1 MKTAFLSAALMLA
14 STVAMAQKSNF
25 QLKVDLK
32 NFNSDSVLVY
42 KGRNVKMDTVLV
54 KNGKFTYSVNLD
66 KAAGYV
72 SSHLKLI
79 VVQVS
84 LCSTCLV
91 FLARRLKLRAMQ
103 RPALIFRVLSSISSI
118 MK

>member
-1 MKTAFLSAALMLA
+1 MKTAILSAALMLA

-32 NFNSDSVLVY
+32 NFNS
-42 KGRNVKMDTVLV
+42 
-54 KNGKFTYSVNLD
+54 
-66 KAAGYV
+66 
-72 SSHLKLI
+72 
-79 VVQVS
+79 
-84 LCSTCLV
+84 CLV

-103 RPALIFRVLSSISSI
+103 RPASIFRVLSSISSI

>member
-1 MKTAFLSAALMLA
+1 MKTAILSAALMLA

-72 SSHLKLI
+72 FLSPEAYRGAG
-79 VVQVS
+79 QFMF
-84 LCSTCLV
+84 TCLV

-103 RPALIFRVLSSISSI
+103 RPASIFRVLSSISSI